1 MSSYRVGVLG
11 CASIAKRMV
20 IPAVE
25 ECESTSLVKIASR
38 AEDKAKTWSAQYG
51 CGHAKSY
58 DDLLADPDIDIVYIP
73 LPTGM
78 HYEWIMKSLEAGKH
92 VLAEKSIAQ
101 ERKFVEEIVGYADKK
116 NLAVFENF
124 MFKHHPQFDFVKQ
137 QVAEGAIGRLTLLR
151 SSFGFPPFKEDNIR
165 YRQELGGGAL
175 LDAGAYTCMATQMF
189 LGKGI
194 QVVGSTLCI
203 DSRYD
208 VDTLGAA
215 QLQNSHNQI
224 AQLAFSFDNYYQC
237 SIELWGT
244 KGKLTMERSFTAGPG
259 IRPRVVIETQ
269 DERKEYTLPAA
280 NHCRLLL
287 SAMTDSLDKG
297 DWSKETETILQ
308 QARLIDDIKR
318 QACNKS

>member
-1 MSSYRVGVLG
+1 
-11 CASIAKRMV
+11 
-20 IPAVE
+20 
-25 ECESTSLVKIASR
+25 
-38 AEDKAKTWSAQYG
+38 
-51 CGHAKSY
+51 
-58 DDLLADPDIDIVYIP
+58 
-73 LPTGM
+73 
-78 HYEWIMKSLEAGKH
+78 
-92 VLAEKSIAQ
+92 
-101 ERKFVEEIVGYADKK
+101 
-116 NLAVFENF
+116 
-124 MFKHHPQFDFVKQ
+124 
-137 QVAEGAIGRLTLLR
+137 
-151 SSFGFPPFKEDNIR
+151 
-165 YRQELGGGAL
+165 
-175 LDAGAYTCMATQMF
+175 MATQMF
-189 LGKGI
+189 FGKGI

-280 NHCRLLL
+280 NHFRLLL

-297 DWSKETETILQ
+297 DWSKETETILE